1 MRLFARVVVCL
12 LLGSILPAQVL
23 AKNDVAGSSDHPLIS
38 RYANS
43 YIEQYSSTDFDE
55 MDLAT
60 GPMVAGQTRP
70 PVKTVEGK
78 ITTIIYET
86 NTNTESVLKVFKNY
100 THSLSRAGFKNI
112 YTCSNGACGP
122 DFIKQLITTTP
133 RSAQYR
139 GIDPFNTNERLS
151 NFRYWSGT
159 LTKDNKLVYASLIV
173 KTKTFSKYPV
183 EIALDIIESK
193 SMELDLVTI
202 DVNSLTESINT
213 TGKAVLKGIYFDH
226 DQAVVKPESS
236 ASMKIIAEYLKR
248 EPAANVY
255 IVGHTDNTGADSHNI
270 GLSKRRAEAVVSKLI
285 QEYGIKNNRLHA
297 HGVGPVAPVTTN
309 STDAGR
315 AENRRVEIVL
325 MSR

>member
-1 MRLFARVVVCL
+1 MKLLTRVVVCL
-12 LLGSILPAQVL
+12 LLSSILPAQVL
-23 AKNDVAGSSDHPLIS
+23 AKNDVAGSKDHSLIS

-43 YIEQYSSTDFDE
+43 YIKQYSFTDFDE
-55 MDLAT
+55 MDVAT
-60 GPMVAGQTRP
+60 GPIVTGQARP

-78 ITTIIYET
+78 ITTIIYQT

-112 YTCSNGACGP
+112 YTCSNAACGP
-122 DFIKQLITTTP
+122 QFIKQLVTTTP

-139 GIDPFNTNERLS
+139 GIDPWNTIPRLS
-151 NFRYWSGT
+151 NFRYWSGS
-159 LTKDNKLVYASLIV
+159 LIKNDKVVYANLIV
-173 KTKTFSKYPV
+173 KTKTFNKYPV
-183 EIALDIIESK
+183 EIALDILESK
-193 SMELDLVTI
+193 PMELDLVTI

-226 DQAVVKPESS
+226 DQAVVKPESR
-236 ASMKIIAEYLKR
+236 ASMEIIAEYLQQD
-248 EPAANVY
+248 ATANVY
-255 IVGHTDNTGADSHNI
+255 IVGHTDNTGTDAHNI
-270 GLSKRRAEAVVSKLI
+270 GLSKRRAEAVVSSLV
-285 QEYGIKNNRLHA
+285 QEYGIKNNRLVA

-309 STDAGR
+309 STDSGR